1 MASRCEIKLTDNYIL
16 LSGTIDE
23 TFFEITNSIPSSGE
37 VNVNLKNLQSI
48 NSTGIREWIKLMQ
61 KMKAAKIHLFE
72 CPKAFIDQA
81 NMVKGFIPTNAKVM
95 SFYVPYFNEKTETEK
110 NVLFVLN
117 EHYSAGQL
125 HPLKK
130 VVDDAGEEMEIDIV
144 EAKYFKFIK
153 G

>member
-1 MASRCEIKLTDNYIL
+1 MTSRCEIKLIDKEIF

-23 TFFEITNSIPSSGE
+23 TFFEITNSIPITGA
-37 VNVNLKNLQSI
+37 VNFNLKNLVSI

-61 KMKAAKIHLFE
+61 KMKEAKIQLFE
-72 CPKAFIDQA
+72 CPKVFIDQA
-81 NMVKGFIPTNAKVM
+81 NMVLGFIPSNAKVM

-110 NVLFVLN
+110 NVLFVFN

-130 VVDDAGEEMEIDIV
+130 VFDEAGVEMEIDIV